1 MKTLKTLAFLAALVT
16 MGAAAEANNE
26 MRQNYFYY
34 FGGPVAS
41 PCAAP
46 CAVPC
51 PMPCAPV
58 CPPPCPCPC
67 PEIRGIFW

>member
-1 MKTLKTLAFLAALVT
+1 MKTLTTFAVLAVLA
-16 MGAAAEANNE
+16 MGTSASANNE
-26 MRQNYFYY
+26 ARQNYFYY
-34 FGGPVAS
+34 FGGPVAG

-51 PMPCAPV
+51 PTPCAPV